1 MNDLTLLNERLIR
14 SRTHIQDD
22 FTFIKDVVLNRNHSE
37 YPDPF
42 VSEVEDY
49 EILINYLKRISK
61 AIKNYN
67 PKTESE
73 KEKIKEF
80 HNREQNRINLKIG
93 QIKYPEPHE
102 FDLSTNFIQ
111 RAKSLCFRTGY
122 LRKRDIN
129 WNILNKLYNFSI
141 KKLRYLSGY
150 FLTRDLIGNDSID
163 KIVRVINSIRYVRGD
178 KCVSVN
184 NFIVFTPLDKIK
196 DQITIEVDGEPV
208 ELENGVPRDIIKK
221 EINRLNNNI
230 GESLNFAL
238 GLANIGHISNYHS
251 PNINNGVYN
260 QLRVNFSERI
270 GDKDDTAKFKRNIF
284 AHEIYHSIQDV
295 LATKDMANKSESV
308 DLDESPESWDS
319 IKLPNVQRNDFEELQ
334 KEMKQKWF
342 MFRQDPDELCNYQTK
357 NFSELFAVAFEIY
370 VEDPELLSKEQPII
384 YELISKSLA
393 L

>member
-1 MNDLTLLNERLIR
+1 MSDLTLLNERFIK

-22 FTFIKDVVLNRNHSE
+22 STFINDIILNRNHSE

-42 VSEVEDY
+42 VSEVEDHK
-49 EILINYLKRISK
+49 ILINYLKRISK

-67 PKTESE
+67 PKTEAE
-73 KEKIKEF
+73 KEKITEF
-80 HNREQNRINLKIG
+80 YNREQNRINLKIG
-93 QIKYPEPHE
+93 QIKYPEPQK
-102 FDLSTNFIQ
+102 FDLSPNFIQ
-111 RAKSLCFRTGY
+111 RVKSLRFRTGY
-122 LRKRDIN
+122 SGDRDIN
-129 WNILNKLYNFSI
+129 WNILDKLYNLPI

-150 FLTRDLIGNDSID
+150 FLTKDLIGNDNID
-163 KIVRVINSIRYVRGD
+163 KIVRIINSIRYVRGD
-178 KCVSVN
+178 PCVSVN
-184 NFIVFTPLDKIK
+184 NFIVFTPLDLIK

-208 ELENGVPRDIIKK
+208 ELENGVPKYIIKK
-221 EINRLNNNI
+221 EINRLNNKI

-238 GLANIGHISNYHS
+238 GLANIGHISNYHN
-251 PNINNGVYN
+251 PQINNGVYN
-260 QLRVNFSERI
+260 QLRINFSERI
-270 GDKDDTAKFKRNIF
+270 GDKDDTAEFKRNIF

-295 LATKDMANKSESV
+295 LATKDMANQSESV
-308 DLDESPESWDS
+308 DLDEDPGSWDS
-319 IKLPNVQRNDFEELQ
+319 IKLPNVQRNEFEKLQ

-370 VEDPELLSKEQPII
+370 VEDPELLSEEQPII